1 MISRVLT
8 ADLIKDQENTMVLTI
23 LHLPAKD
30 CLMEILYRI
39 WCTLNL
45 LADWLGKF
53 LLLNC
58 DWEGDAFH
66 IDEKCCLFHCVS
78 MAAASGFSYISDVTV
93 RQKETFTYPD
103 LLDLTEVIS
112 VRLLFAR
119 LAEYML
125 SFAVL
130 LGLNQRCLI
139 SDTLGLL

>member
-8 ADLIKDQENTMVLTI
+8 ADLIIDQENMMVLTI

-30 CLMEILYRI
+30 CLMELFYRI

-53 LLLNC
+53 LLLNR

-66 IDEKCCLFHCVS
+66 IDEKRCLFCCVS

-93 RQKETFTYPD
+93 RQKETSR
-103 LLDLTEVIS
+103 I
-112 VRLLFAR
+112 
-119 LAEYML
+119 
-125 SFAVL
+125 
-130 LGLNQRCLI
+130 LI
-139 SDTLGLL
+139 YWI